1 VGDPL
6 VEALA
11 SRGIPVSPIQ
21 LSTASVKEQLINK
34 LALAIEHGR
43 ITLPDDYEYL
53 QEFRDFVYER
63 TAAGGLRMRAAGRG
77 KDDRVLS
84 LAIAWWFVPEE
95 SVGHVLVPD
104 NFAIELVEIQDTMG
118 DEALEDM
125 DALPV

>member
-1 VGDPL
+1 
-6 VEALA
+6 
-11 SRGIPVSPIQ
+11 
-21 LSTASVKEQLINK
+21 
-34 LALAIEHGR
+34 
-43 ITLPDDYEYL
+43 
-53 QEFRDFVYER
+53 
-63 TAAGGLRMRAAGRG
+63 MRAAGRG